1 MNHHDSYILQNPLD
15 RRENEIIQEEIINT
29 ANDEGAVSDI
39 LCTIN
44 DLHPTYLLECYTEGV
59 DPREGDLF
67 DRYLKQYA
75 IDQLTDLGIL

>member
-1 MNHHDSYILQNPLD
+1 LEYYKNILSYFIV
-15 RRENEIIQEEIINT
+15 I
-29 ANDEGAVSDI
+29 
-39 LCTIN
+39 
-44 DLHPTYLLECYTEGV
+44 EGV